1 MAPDSAPMAPPET
14 SAPAAA
20 YTASP
25 SFAAPLSAGDQA
37 KVDAYLTREATRQR
51 LQDYFDAPGE
61 NAAIAADI
69 WREIEQLEAE
79 GRIVG
84 FEAMHMK
91 LSWLALNSGDE
102 AAYEQE
108 AAALV
113 EEYVKRD
120 RAARAAFKPE
130 DIPGYSDYKSREAE
144 IIAEV
149 NAMEEFP
156 QGQTRQQYLRVRLLQ
171 ARKEA
176 YGETGE
182 QAPPR

>member
-1 MAPDSAPMAPPET
+1 MAPPET